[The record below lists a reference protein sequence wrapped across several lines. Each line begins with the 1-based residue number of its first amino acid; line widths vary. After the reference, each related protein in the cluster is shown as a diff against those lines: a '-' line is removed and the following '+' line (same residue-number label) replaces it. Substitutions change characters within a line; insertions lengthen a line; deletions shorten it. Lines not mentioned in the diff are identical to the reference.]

1 MLSGFWSLIGLL
13 NKIWDFIAAALGYM
27 KTVEHQKTVK
37 EIDEAAK
44 TIEKP
49 DATDAEREDAA
60 HELEDIANRHT

>member
-1 MLSGFWSLIGLL
+1 MLSGIWSLIGLL
-13 NKIWDFIAAALGYM
+13 KNLWDLIAAALGYV

-37 EIDEAAK
+37 EIDDATK

-60 HELEDIANRHT
+60 HDLEDIANRHT